1 MPYKIPQSYHP
12 KHKKKISTTFLDIHE
27 SQAMAPSANPP
38 SSSGS
43 TVDETPS
50 RILVPEKLSP
60 DGLALLVDAG
70 FTVDNRPGGLTADE
84 LLSLIPSYHALI
96 VRSETKVTAQV
107 LSAGS
112 KLRVVARAGV

>member
-1 MPYKIPQSYHP
+1 
-12 KHKKKISTTFLDIHE
+12 
-27 SQAMAPSANPP
+27 MAPSANPS

-43 TVDETPS
+43 PVDETPS

-60 DGLALLVDAG
+60 DGLALLTNAG

-112 KLRVVARAGV
+112 KLRVVARAGVYVPLLSPILT